1 MMLIWLLWQSRG
13 AGVSCAGG
21 AGRNGQSPAVT
32 ELPLLFL
39 YVQPKAKPTQPLCQ
53 NSFTK
58 CRQRLWPKTMP
69 TSITELRF
77 LARSGAALTF
87 LFSWMKLDKRQ
98 GRLLPERVR
107 DTIVLIECSKPAGC
121 LVAWLGRLSA
131 PSLPDV
137 RALHPGHDP
146 LGILMELSD
155 PLPPAHADTANMGL
169 RRLRENQD
177 SPSCT
182 E

>member
-58 CRQRLWPKTMP
+58 CRQMTVAKTN
-69 TSITELRF
+69 SNIHHGILF
-77 LARSGAALTF
+77 FCHQWSSSDILTF
-87 LFSWMKLDKRQ
+87 LDEFGQTAGEVIART
-98 GRLLPERVR
+98 GARYNRV
-107 DTIVLIECSKPAGC
+107 D
-121 LVAWLGRLSA
+121 
-131 PSLPDV
+131 
-137 RALHPGHDP
+137 
-146 LGILMELSD
+146 
-155 PLPPAHADTANMGL
+155 
-169 RRLRENQD
+169 
-177 SPSCT
+177 
-182 E
+182 